1 MKRLIPTLLTLALL
15 PALLS
20 ACSSAPASSTSP
32 VPTPFEPSASDGPL
46 ADDLLDNPDGE
57 PSLALPPAQPA
68 AAPTH
73 HEEPAES
80 HHVEPEPSHHP
91 DPEETHHVEPE
102 PSHHPEPEETHHPE
116 PAEPSHHPEPTH
128 HGDSHHSAP
137 ESSLSLP
144 ADGGAS
150 LGSPDLQAFYDELI
164 FDDPDFN
171 ATAELFGEYL
181 DVYYP
186 GLSAIPARQL
196 VVYQPMMS
204 AVVCEIALVEVADN
218 ADIMAVI
225 ELFQARIADQVGTE
239 DEPGKAWYPASIE
252 SWQNNSRI
260 VSHGRYIMLIAYDK
274 CDDVVAAF
282 DALF

>member
-1 MKRLIPTLLTLALL
+1 MKRLIPTLLALALPL
-15 PALLS
+15 VLLS
-20 ACSSAPASSTSP
+20 ACSNTAANSTGP
-32 VPTPFEPSASDGPL
+32 VPTPFEPSAVEPSD
-46 ADDLLDNPDGE
+46 APDE
-57 PSLALPPAQPA
+57 PSLSLPPVPPA
-68 AAPTH
+68 VPTH
-73 HEEPAES
+73 HEEPAETHYGS
-80 HHVEPEPSHHP
+80 PEPSHHP
-91 DPEETHHVEPE
+91 EPEETHHESPE

-116 PAEPSHHPEPTH
+116 PEPSH
-128 HGDSHHSAP
+128 HGDSHHSAAEP
-137 ESSLSLP
+137 SLSLP

-150 LGSPDLQAFYDELI
+150 LGSPDLQMFYDGLV

-196 VVYQPMMS
+196 VVYQPIMS
-204 AVVCEIALVEVADN
+204 AVVCEIALVEVEDSADV
-218 ADIMAVI
+218 MAVI
-225 ELFQARIADQVGTE
+225 ELLQARVAAQVGTE
-239 DEPGKAWYPASIE
+239 DEPGGAWYPASIE

>member
-1 MKRLIPTLLTLALL
+1 MKRLIPALL
-15 PALLS
+15 ILALLS
-20 ACSSAPASSTSP
+20 ACSSAPAGSTGS
-32 VPTPFEPSASDGPL
+32 VPTPFEPPAADTRLADGPL
-46 ADDLLDNPDGE
+46 DTPDGE

-80 HHVEPEPSHHP
+80 RHVEPEV
-91 DPEETHHVEPE
+91 THHAELE
-102 PSHHPEPEETHHPE
+102 PSHHPEPAESSHHPE
-116 PAEPSHHPEPTH
+116 PEPTH
-128 HGDSHHSAP
+128 HGSSHHGAP
-137 ESSLSLP
+137 AEPSLALP
-144 ADGGAS
+144 PEGQASTGG
-150 LGSPDLQAFYDELI
+150 PDLQMFYDELV

-196 VVYQPMMS
+196 VVYQPIMS
-204 AVVCEIALVEVADN
+204 AVVCEIALVEVEDSADV
-218 ADIMAVI
+218 ITVI
-225 ELFQARIADQVGTE
+225 ELLQARIAAQVGTE
-239 DEPGKAWYPASIE
+239 DEPGGAWYPASIE
-252 SWQNNSRI
+252 GWQNNSRI

>member
-1 MKRLIPTLLTLALL
+1 MKRLIPTLLALALL

-20 ACSSAPASSTSP
+20 ACSSAPASSTEP
-32 VPTPFEPSASDGPL
+32 VPTPFAPSAAVEPSD
-46 ADDLLDNPDGE
+46 E
-57 PSLALPPAQPA
+57 PSLALPPAPP

-73 HEEPAES
+73 HEEPEES
-80 HHVEPEPSHHP
+80 
-91 DPEETHHVEPE
+91 HHVEPE
-102 PSHHPEPEETHHPE
+102 PSHHPEPEETHHMEPE
-116 PAEPSHHPEPTH
+116 PSHHPEPEETHHLEQAEPSHHPEPQETH
-128 HGDSHHSAP
+128 HGDSHHGAP

-144 ADGGAS
+144 ADGTAS
-150 LGSPDLQAFYDELI
+150 LGPPDLQAFYDELI

-204 AVVCEIALVEVADN
+204 AVVCEIALIEVDDSADVKT
-218 ADIMAVI
+218 VI
-225 ELFQARIADQVGTE
+225 ELLQARIAAQVGTE
-239 DEPGKAWYPASIE
+239 DEPGGAWYPASIE